1 MKEMVLLSGL
11 ITALAAMLALVMA
24 SVGVFAMITGRC
36 TLCRDRVRGRAARI
50 AGFFLTLPLV
60 LGILTLPAFE
70 PTLGI
75 YDQRARLLMP
85 LLAAVSIL
93 LGIVLAFRQRAKAT
107 IEAGRV

>member
-1 MKEMVLLSGL
+1 MKEMMLLSGL
-11 ITALAAMLALVMA
+11 ITALAALLALVMA

-75 YDQRARLLMP
+75 YDQRARIMMP
-85 LLAAVSIL
+85 LMAGISVL

-107 IEAGRV
+107 IEAGQV